1 MELYFRYIYFG
12 KKIGMNRLGWIL
24 LVLLSAS
31 PAWCAKKITV
41 QQLKNTLTSMHQA
54 RKSDADVA
62 TALQQVVLSEEL
74 TQPSMHELESLLP
87 GPQAQSQLRCLAV
100 QSAVLTPPAEELPA
114 VPAPDLTT
122 QKAILAKAVDYVTK
136 AYMHNPRLIASKTTT
151 IYGEAVRGVTFADL
165 SLTNSLRDLP
175 MQMGELVTHTTE
187 VESENGI
194 EKAQPAPVGKAAST
208 RLVMPQSTAGPVLSF
223 ILAQA
228 AEAGSLAWLRWE
240 SIQGKPAAVFSFAVD
255 KAKSRYE
262 VNYCCFPLF
271 NTRKIGQSDMYFDVA
286 SGAFKATVPYRGRF
300 YIDPDTGTVLR
311 LITQAELPAA
321 APVHSEDMRIDYG
334 SISVG
339 GRSLIVPLATETLA
353 ALVPG
358 GENDV
363 SQYKE
368 VHRYTA
374 ADYGGYRLAANDK
387 TETPR

>member
-1 MELYFRYIYFG
+1 
-12 KKIGMNRLGWIL
+12 MNRFGWIF

-31 PAWCAKKITV
+31 PAWCANKITV
-41 QQLKNTLTSMHQA
+41 QQLKNTLTSLHQA

-62 TALQQVVLSEEL
+62 TALQQVVLSEAL
-74 TQPSMHELESLLP
+74 TRPSMHELEALLP
-87 GPQAQSQLRCLAV
+87 GPQSQSQLRCLAV

-114 VPAPDLTT
+114 LPAPDLAT

-136 AYMHNPRLIASKTTT
+136 IYMRNPPLIASKTAT
-151 IYGEAVRGVTFADL
+151 IYGEAIRGVTIADL
-165 SLTNSLRDLP
+165 SLTNSLRDHP

-194 EKAQPAPVGKAAST
+194 EKAQPTPSGKTASA
-208 RLVMPQSTAGPVLSF
+208 RLVMSQSTAGPVLSF

-262 VNYCCFPLF
+262 VNYCCFPIL
-271 NTRKIGQSDMYFDVA
+271 NARKIGRSGKDYDVNFE
-286 SGAFKATVPYRGRF
+286 SFRATAPYRGKF

-339 GRSLIVPLATETLA
+339 GRILFVPLATETLA

-358 GENDV
+358 SENDE

-374 ADYGGYRLAANDK
+374 ADYSSYRLAANDK